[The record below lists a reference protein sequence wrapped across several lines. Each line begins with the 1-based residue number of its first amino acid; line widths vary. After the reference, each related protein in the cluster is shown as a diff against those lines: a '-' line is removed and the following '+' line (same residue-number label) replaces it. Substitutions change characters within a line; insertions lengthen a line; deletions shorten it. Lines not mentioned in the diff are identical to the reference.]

1 MAVGAGLRTHV
12 VGLRE
17 DINRIVASVN
27 RKGIVIRVRASDF
40 TQPLGRMSAKAN
52 EFTKSLEASNARVI
66 AFGASAAIIGGVTT
80 SFAQLFV
87 QAQKVEKILTDINVV
102 LGTTASNLQKF
113 GDSLFKVA
121 RNTSQ
126 ALEVAAEAA
135 LEFSR
140 QGLSME
146 ETLKR
151 TNDALILTRLT
162 GLKAAD
168 SVKGLTAAVNGFADA
183 GLTTTQIINKLAA
196 VDVKFAVSA
205 DDLINALARAGA
217 VAQDAGVSFDQL
229 IGSVTAAQQ
238 ITARGG
244 AVIGNSFKT
253 IFTRI
258 QRTSTIKRLEELGV
272 AVRDIRGNTLPAIT
286 VLTNLSKAYDQLG
299 DTTKAAVAEQ
309 VGGVFQINILKA
321 ALKDLGNETSLYAQ
335 ATKISSRATDE
346 AQRKNEQLQKTLAA
360 ISNQSFTNL
369 RELTANLGELS
380 VAPALKEFLKSFNK
394 IAEVMNS
401 LLGSEEGE
409 SIGGDFAKGFARAF
423 GSVLTGPGLAIGV
436 LIFGKL
442 FKMAFT
448 FAKNSVKDIIN
459 IKNIKDQELAIQ
471 ESIVDAMI
479 KNVALNKEL
488 FKLDGDQVKQEQ
500 VVLKL
505 LEQQTQY
512 LEKQRQIAINI
523 APFLRKAGVSENLIV
538 KGIGPDGPK
547 SRNQKAQGL
556 IPNYASKN
564 AANSYGGV
572 TPMEKQSER
581 AGAMKAGYTPGSIK
595 STNISG
601 LGRVIYNDAETI
613 KQFPN
618 MKQPAIMPPLKS
630 KAGQN
635 YKTEFKSKHGFNPYN
650 SDGLI
655 PNFAKLFKAYD
666 GGGRYVGAQNDY
678 FVAKNLGQA
687 KLRMEA
693 NPFFRDQKSKAKEIR
708 EFNISDGMWE
718 ALRSKT
724 PARVIEREGI
734 QLPDMTPEGRQFIKA
749 ARSKYNMSPPLF
761 RSSGGGA
768 FATNLIN
775 SSLYLSMFGLAHG
788 YGIPHKYSASQKQQ
802 RRGHSTNRIGS
813 ANNATYSDGF
823 MPNFAKL
830 FKAYDGGGRYVGAQ
844 NDYFVAKNLGQAK
857 LRMEANPFFRDQKS
871 KAKEIREFNISDGMW
886 EALRSKT
893 PARVIEREGIQLP
906 DMTPEG
912 RQFIKAARSKYNMS
926 PPLFRSSGGG
936 AFATN
941 LINSSLYLSMF
952 GLAHGYGIPHK
963 YSASQKQQRRGHST
977 NRIGSA
983 NNATYS
989 DGFMPNFAAQ
999 PMAVKSAI
1007 IAALKKRGARLRPND
1022 PKLDFAMQ
1030 RYLSAT
1036 KSREYPDGFINIGGH
1051 KINMN
1056 EITLALKKQ
1065 GDYHGSFNDSKAINL
1080 EGSSN
1085 NKTYDSG
1092 LIPNFALAAQ
1102 RLGNTNILR
1111 LPTAKM
1117 VTQTTQS
1124 DFRGNRVKGWRTLE
1138 APLDNIA
1145 KFAASYKPQFQALKG
1160 LGFNALQRK
1169 MYFGN
1174 QSEILSRSDR
1184 RGLGSKNLN
1193 VRGDT
1198 YENVLFKSGLQNKG
1212 YSRTYDPN
1220 TKQGYKNA
1228 TVDFTKSGGVPIEAK
1243 FGKFVPANL
1252 LAKSIRLSSDRYIED
1267 FLSKKRFSGLANQM
1281 SATKLGEAQ
1290 NTLSK
1295 MGYQNPDANLAR
1307 TMGLSG
1313 GWIPNYVDSGI
1324 SQDNISSAEEKAAR
1338 YKKLLAEFL
1347 KEKKANGLTNWTSS
1361 NFLAFVKEKNPN
1373 LSIQDSMI
1381 SKHFLGKK
1389 DKGKQ
1394 SRIYQLLSKSEELEA
1409 FKAGIDPSAAG
1420 KKSVE
1425 KGNNY
1430 EDLLVKEFKLKKEK
1444 GKSPPID
1451 FINGITEIPELYKS
1465 GTTFGGK
1472 KLGGEH
1478 TLMSTSEKLPIEAM
1492 ATKGHKTSEMANK
1505 GMRYAAKHARKE
1517 IQKGIER
1524 AILEG
1529 VEGTKSKNPIQI
1541 LNKAFVELVQK
1552 SNDEKDLT
1560 GKSNKPMFKVV
1571 NKKPPK
1577 DKSGKLPTSKN
1588 KGVQWEINM
1597 FGGYGASHAYSQE
1610 IKALGE
1616 AIEVKLG
1623 ASNFNLQDANK
1634 VGSRNLQVQYDK
1646 DQLDLNTHPHLQMNR
1661 GLIPNF
1667 YNYNP
1672 EFGSHGLIPN
1682 YYLAKDKFNATR
1694 TALTNFNAKNALLG
1708 PTALKFGPAR
1718 HFKNGSVAS
1727 GIKLTKRNFGEIK
1740 GFINSREFRQLD
1752 SLTKNKILVDL
1763 KSQSKSLGLPDVTR
1777 FMLSTLLH
1785 IKPKDPEFGSHG
1797 LIPNFSNPLQDAIQ
1811 REANAGVP
1819 KSLIR
1824 VDQDNSLRSTQNPMG
1839 LAVTNTRDEPAGVK
1853 QGIQR
1858 AKQMGIDPKFHGSS
1872 SGFLPNFN
1880 TPKNPNKAN
1889 KGRDSGSDTAK
1900 ATEEASAAT
1909 KEAGGAMDGLMMKM
1923 FALTTVTYALEGA
1936 VGEAENGF
1944 TQLMK
1949 VVNSGVMGLAQASM
1963 VAGLGRETGKG
1974 WMEKGAKTGG
1984 RLGGLQKAG
1993 GMAAMALGP
2002 LIGAVA
2008 LAVPVFNALKENT
2021 TWLDSG
2027 LDTLR
2032 KSAEKTSK
2040 GINALGSAMTAATGI
2055 QETRTKLVE
2064 LDNSAMAGTYQGEMQ
2079 RLKLNAQLIKQQYDL
2094 GNQAAQL
2101 GKHLNLSGKEIKLM
2115 TSGTTEGMKKLQ
2127 EAMLKAEQ
2135 SMSVQNAMSGFILGS
2150 KGGGIFGDD
2159 PDPLKAE
2166 IQKLNLANIVS
2177 TSVDPDKL
2185 EAHYAT
2191 MLEKVNETGE
2201 KLESSKS
2208 MAPHANELHIMK
2220 FKESI
2225 SESDLPVVLKAQISA
2240 ALDGKK
2246 SFEEMAKFLEEQ
2258 EITVKKLNRESKK
2271 TNEMAEVNLL
2281 LMREIANQRQKILT
2295 GLKIENIAYQSQIK
2309 MAKMGQDFDMQKLV
2323 HQNKIIESLEI
2334 LSNQSIADLQ
2344 MKEKSR
2350 AIDNDFNNKK
2360 EALNREALQAQRDL
2374 VKDLFTEGGKFNS
2387 AEMFADLRK
2396 PFTRTITNVA
2406 IGETYDETFEG
2417 GSKQAH
2423 AGQLEIIRKK
2433 LIKAEEK
2440 QLAANLKGAEN
2451 YQRANNITMDY
2462 LLSLKKQADQASLLS
2477 KLQALEFIPA
2487 NLEIESLLEEIAD
2500 TESAKLDA
2508 AKKEREERIKNLN
2521 LVRNELEANSKT
2533 VAYAKD
2539 RAAEYE
2545 TQKAALGGITGVM
2558 KAIEAKYYEE
2568 IDARNIDLAMAKEIS
2583 NGRLQVLTSAKYQ
2596 KDLAES
2602 LEGTVQKQLIT
2613 ELESLVNQGARL
2625 DAEKKVKE
2633 NTQLFAKILE
2643 TKVKNEIK
2651 ELNEGAGDDTDLLQ
2665 EELRQGKFR
2674 IEANTNYIT
2683 SQNNLTRQQEQFI
2696 EALKRG
2702 QFGLDALAEIQ
2713 GTVNDLIKSMEMAK
2727 TQMAFYANQE
2737 GSAGTGNEIKGA
2749 EATLKYAQA
2758 QKELNIEQNKG
2769 TLFAD
2774 SMAVK
2779 IAEANVAMARFGET
2793 LANTTFDAV
2802 QDGFKGFV
2810 TDMLSG
2816 TKSLG
2821 DAALGFAHGIVS
2833 KIHEQLLN
2841 RATSQITAGIFEALD
2856 LGKPT
2861 SKQGG
2866 GIVSRYS
2873 TGGSVGRV
2881 PAMLTNGEYVVKKKI
2896 VDKLGVNDLNKINQ
2910 TGSLEDLYNKPNENG
2925 FEMMNN
2931 GGLAM
2936 PPIIKLKEGG
2946 SIQNYLAK
2954 RDQSSDSGSQNERT
2968 IVDGEVVN
2976 TLSNTIAKFMGGLA
2990 KFSFG
2995 GRVKEATKNSL
3006 ISDPNDSAG
3015 VKIAKGSGYVMGTV
3029 VGGYEEYEPQAYS
3042 GPVPVKVNPLNTR
3055 SMLNVDPYSRSMSAR
3070 FKAQDDYSSKYGD
3083 YLLDKY
3089 QHDVNER
3096 NKKLESRASNIQ
3108 GIVNQIGMMG
3118 VMYGTEQA
3126 VRSAF
3131 QPEKRKEYHTSI
3143 DNSQV
3148 NAFRDYQINQQ
3159 TKSDRFLNNNTS
3171 ISQDNI
3177 SSAYSIGGGNLF
3189 SNQDQFIK
3197 RNSYGMSEGG
3207 RVHGPA
3213 GIDKVGPVMLDRGE
3227 FVIKASSVNK
3237 VEKQYP
3243 GFFDQLNTMKFNQGG
3258 VVDPSASSANV
3269 QNSEVTNNQSSSSNV
3284 TVNINVSAGGETT
3297 VNGGAGDQQAFASK
3311 IKEAVVNV
3319 ISQEKRVGGMLR

>member
-17 DINRIVASVN
+17 DIERIVAGVN

-52 EFTKSLEASNARVI
+52 EFSKSLEASNARVI

-113 GDSLFKVA
+113 GDGLFKVA
-121 RNTSQ
+121 KNTSQ

-162 GLKAAD
+162 GIKAAD
-168 SVKGLTAAVNGFADA
+168 AVKGLTAAVNGFADA
-183 GLTTTQIINKLAA
+183 GLSTTQIINKLAA

-205 DDLINALARAGA
+205 DDLVDALARAGA

-258 QRTSTIKRLEELGV
+258 QRSSTITRLEELGV

-335 ATKISSRATDE
+335 ATKISSQATDE
-346 AQRKNEQLQKTLAA
+346 AQRKNDQLQKTLAA

-369 RELTANLGELS
+369 RELTANLGELT
-380 VAPALKEFLKSFNK
+380 VAPALKEFLKSFNQ
-394 IAEVMNS
+394 IAEVMS
-401 LLGSEEGE
+401 KLFGSEEGE

-423 GSVLTGPGLAIGV
+423 GSVLTGPGLMVGA

-442 FKMAFT
+442 FQMAFK
-448 FAKNSVKDIIN
+448 FAKNSVKDILQ
-459 IKNIKDQELAIQ
+459 IKTIKDQELAIQ
-471 ESIVDAMI
+471 EAIVDAMVQ
-479 KNVALNKEL
+479 NVALNKEL
-488 FKLDGDQVKQEQ
+488 FKLDGDQLKQEQ
-500 VVLKL
+500 VMLKL
-505 LEQQTQY
+505 LSKQTAF
-512 LEKQRQIAINI
+512 LEKQRQIASSI
-523 APFLRKAGVSENLIV
+523 APGLRVAGVNENLTV
-538 KGIGPDGPK
+538 TKGSK
-547 SRNQKAQGL
+547 SKNQKSEGF

-564 AANSYGGV
+564 AANNYGGV
-572 TPMEKQSER
+572 TPLEKQSEL
-581 AGAMKAGYTPGSIK
+581 AGAMKAGYQPGSIK
-595 STNISG
+595 STNING

-618 MKQPAIMPPLKS
+618 LNQPAIMPPLNS
-630 KAGQN
+630 KAGRN
-635 YKTEFKSKHGFNPYN
+635 YKVDFRAKHGFNPYEQGGSNN
-650 SDGLI
+650 S
-655 PNFAKLFKAYD
+655 
-666 GGGRYVGAQNDY
+666 
-678 FVAKNLGQA
+678 
-687 KLRMEA
+687 
-693 NPFFRDQKSKAKEIR
+693 
-708 EFNISDGMWE
+708 
-718 ALRSKT
+718 
-724 PARVIEREGI
+724 
-734 QLPDMTPEGRQFIKA
+734 
-749 ARSKYNMSPPLF
+749 
-761 RSSGGGA
+761 
-768 FATNLIN
+768 
-775 SSLYLSMFGLAHG
+775 
-788 YGIPHKYSASQKQQ
+788 
-802 RRGHSTNRIGS
+802 
-813 ANNATYSDGF
+813 TYSNGF
-823 MPNFAKL
+823 
-830 FKAYDGGGRYVGAQ
+830 
-844 NDYFVAKNLGQAK
+844 
-857 LRMEANPFFRDQKS
+857 
-871 KAKEIREFNISDGMW
+871 IS
-886 EALRSKT
+886 
-893 PARVIEREGIQLP
+893 
-906 DMTPEG
+906 
-912 RQFIKAARSKYNMS
+912 
-926 PPLFRSSGGG
+926 
-936 AFATN
+936 
-941 LINSSLYLSMF
+941 
-952 GLAHGYGIPHK
+952 
-963 YSASQKQQRRGHST
+963 
-977 NRIGSA
+977 
-983 NNATYS
+983 
-989 DGFMPNFAAQ
+989 NFAAQ

-1007 IAALKKRGARLRPND
+1007 RAALKKRGARMRPND
-1022 PKLDFAMQ
+1022 PKLDFHVQ

-1036 KSREYPDGFINIGGH
+1036 KNRDFPNEFINIGGH

-1065 GDYHGSFNDSKAINL
+1065 GGYHNSFNESKAINL
-1080 EGSSN
+1080 QGSSN
-1085 NKTYDSG
+1085 NETYNSG

-1124 DFRGNRVKGWRTLE
+1124 DFKGNKVKGWRTLE
-1138 APLDNIA
+1138 APLDNVL
-1145 KFAASYKPQFQALKG
+1145 KFAASYKKQFQALKS
-1160 LGFNALQRK
+1160 LGFNSLQRK

-1174 QSEILSRSDR
+1174 QPETLTRSDR
-1184 RGLGSKNLN
+1184 QGLRSKNLN
-1193 VRGDT
+1193 KKGDT
-1198 YENVLFKSGLQNKG
+1198 YEGVLFKSGLKNKG
-1212 YSRTYDPN
+1212 YSRTYDPDS
-1220 TKQGYKNA
+1220 KQGYKNA
-1228 TVDFTKSGGVPIEAK
+1228 TVDFAKSGKIPIEAK

-1252 LAKSIRLSSDRYIED
+1252 LAKSIRLSKDKYIEN
-1267 FLSKKRFSGLANQM
+1267 FLSSKRFSGLAAEM
-1281 SATKLGEAQ
+1281 SDKKLGEAK
-1290 NTLSK
+1290 NTLDK
-1295 MGYQNPDANLAR
+1295 MGFPDANSNLID
-1307 TMGLSG
+1307 TMGLSSG
-1313 GWIPNYVDSGI
+1313 FIPNFSVKKIQNVIDGDSVVADVFVGTQSIDHRLKGVD
-1324 SQDNISSAEEKAAR
+1324 AVEKNQAFGTRAQTLAKSR
-1338 YKKLLAEFL
+1338 YKNNKEGRTLLER
-1347 KEKKANGLTNWTSS
+1347 NR
-1361 NFLAFVKEKNPN
+1361 V
-1373 LSIQDSMI
+1373 
-1381 SKHFLGKK
+1381 SKG
-1389 DKGKQ
+1389 
-1394 SRIYQLLSKSEELEA
+1394 
-1409 FKAGIDPSAAG
+1409 SAAYNRG
-1420 KKSVE
+1420 LFADEQLAKDLVA
-1425 KGNNY
+1425 KGY
-1430 EDLLVKEFKLKKEK
+1430 
-1444 GKSPPID
+1444 
-1451 FINGITEIPELYKS
+1451 GIPDIGY
-1465 GTTFGGK
+1465 
-1472 KLGGEH
+1472 
-1478 TLMSTSEKLPIEAM
+1478 
-1492 ATKGHKTSEMANK
+1492 
-1505 GMRYAAKHARKE
+1505 
-1517 IQKGIER
+1517 
-1524 AILEG
+1524 
-1529 VEGTKSKNPIQI
+1529 
-1541 LNKAFVELVQK
+1541 LNKAEYKSYVRDVEFARKAKKGIWGK
-1552 SNDEKDLT
+1552 SHFRENKKT
-1560 GKSNKPMFKVV
+1560 GKVDYLHPKAKMYIHQWELSQGKKWSDINVRNTRFKGA
-1571 NKKPPK
+1571 NQATYGYA
-1577 DKSGKLPTSKN
+1577 SGKGSKGKN
-1588 KGVQWEINM
+1588 TYS
-1597 FGGYGASHAYSQE
+1597 FG
-1610 IKALGE
+1610 
-1616 AIEVKLG
+1616 
-1623 ASNFNLQDANK
+1623 
-1634 VGSRNLQVQYDK
+1634 
-1646 DQLDLNTHPHLQMNR
+1646 
-1661 GLIPNF
+1661 
-1667 YNYNP
+1667 
-1672 EFGSHGLIPN
+1672 
-1682 YYLAKDKFNATR
+1682 
-1694 TALTNFNAKNALLG
+1694 
-1708 PTALKFGPAR
+1708 
-1718 HFKNGSVAS
+1718 
-1727 GIKLTKRNFGEIK
+1727 
-1740 GFINSREFRQLD
+1740 
-1752 SLTKNKILVDL
+1752 LV
-1763 KSQSKSLGLPDVTR
+1763 
-1777 FMLSTLLH
+1777 
-1785 IKPKDPEFGSHG
+1785 
-1797 LIPNFSNPLQDAIQ
+1797 PNFSNPLQDAIQ
-1811 REANAGVP
+1811 RESNAGVP

-1839 LAVTNTRDEPAGVK
+1839 LAVINTRDEPAGVK

-1858 AKQMGIDPKFHGSS
+1858 AKQMGIDPKSHGSS

-1880 TPKNPNKAN
+1880 TFTQQGGKAVHSSGKYGFKEKS
-1889 KGRDSGSDTAK
+1889 KGAEK
-1900 ATEEASAAT
+1900 AT

-1923 FALTTVTYALEGA
+1923 FALATVTYALDGA
-1936 VGEAENGF
+1936 LGEAESGMSQF
-1944 TQLMK
+1944 MK
-1949 VVNSGVMGLAQASM
+1949 VTNSAIMGLSQASM
-1963 VAGLGRETGKG
+1963 VAGLGRETGKSL
-1974 WMEKGAKTGG
+1974 MAKGAQKGN
-1984 RLGGLQKAG
+1984 LMGGLQKAG
-1993 GMAAMALGP
+1993 GLGMMALGP
-2002 LIGAVA
+2002 LGAAVA
-2008 LAVPVFNALKENT
+2008 VAVPVFNSLKENT
-2021 TWLDSG
+2021 TLLDSG

-2040 GINALGSAMTAATGI
+2040 GINVLGSAMTAATGI

-2064 LDNSAMAGTYQGEMQ
+2064 LDASAMSGTYQGEMK
-2079 RLKLNAQLIKQQYDL
+2079 RLKLNAQLIKQQSEL
-2094 GNQAAQL
+2094 GSQAATL
-2101 GKHLNLSGKEIKLM
+2101 GKNLNLSGKEIQLM
-2115 TSGTTEGMKKLQ
+2115 TSGTAEGMKKLQ

-2135 SMSVQNAMSGFILGS
+2135 SMAVQNAMSGFILGS

-2159 PDPLKAE
+2159 PDPLMAG

-2177 TSVDPDKL
+2177 TSVDSDKL
-2185 EAHYAT
+2185 EANYAT
-2191 MLEKVNETGE
+2191 MLEKVKEAGAEVNDVRKKQTVEGGLFNDVE
-2201 KLESSKS
+2201 RFGVPKIIED
-2208 MAPHANELHIMK
+2208 
-2220 FKESI
+2220 FKKSI
-2225 SESDLPVVLKAQISA
+2225 SESDLDLVLKSQLSA
-2240 ALDGKK
+2240 ALDGGK
-2246 SFEEMAKFLEEQ
+2246 SFEEIAKFLEEQ
-2258 EITVKKLNRESKK
+2258 EITVKQLNGKNKK
-2271 TNEMAEVNLL
+2271 QANQTEVNLL
-2281 LMREIANQRQKILT
+2281 LMREIAKQRKKILT
-2295 GLKIENIAYQSQIK
+2295 GLKIESIAYESQIK
-2309 MAKMGQDFDMQKLV
+2309 ISKMGQDFDIQKLV
-2323 HQNKIIESLEI
+2323 HQNKIIESLGI

-2344 MKEKSR
+2344 MKEKSQ

-2360 EALNREALQAQRDL
+2360 EALNREALQAQRGI

-2396 PFTRTITNVA
+2396 SFTTASMLDANMEPFTPLGPDVQGPRRPSFYA
-2406 IGETYDETFEG
+2406 GEKTFEG
-2417 GSKQAH
+2417 GTKQAH
-2423 AGQLEIIRKK
+2423 EGQLEIIRKN
-2433 LIKAEEK
+2433 LTKAGEE
-2440 QLAANLKGAEN
+2440 QLAEQLEGVEN
-2451 YQRANNITMDY
+2451 YQRANNVTVDY
-2462 LLSLKKQADQASLLS
+2462 LLSLKNQAHQASLLY
-2477 KLQALEFIPA
+2477 KLQDQGIIPA
-2487 NLEIESLLEEIAD
+2487 NIEIESLLEEISD
-2500 TESAKLDA
+2500 MESAKLDA
-2508 AKKEREERIKNLN
+2508 VKKEREFRIKNLN

-2533 VAYAKD
+2533 VEYAKE

-2545 TQKAALGGITGVM
+2545 RQKAALGGITGVM
-2558 KAIEAKYYEE
+2558 KAVEQKYYEE
-2568 IDARNIDLAMAKEIS
+2568 IDSRNENLKQDKEIS
-2583 NGRLQVLTSAKYQ
+2583 NAKLQVLTSAKYQ

-2613 ELESLVNQGARL
+2613 ELGSLVEQGARL
-2625 DAEKKVKE
+2625 DAEEEVRK

-2651 ELNEGAGDDTDLLQ
+2651 ELNKGAGDDTDLLQ

-2674 IEANTNYIT
+2674 SEANANYIT
-2683 SQNNLTRQQEQFI
+2683 SQNNLTRQQEKFT
-2696 EALKRG
+2696 EALQRG

-2713 GTVNDLIKSMEMAK
+2713 GAVNDLIKSMEMAK

-2779 IAEANVAMARFGET
+2779 IAEANAEMARFGET

-2810 TDMLSG
+2810 NDMISG

-2841 RATSQITAGIFEALD
+2841 RATSQITAGIFEG
-2856 LGKPT
+2856 LGMGATT

-2925 FEMMNN
+2925 FEMMNS

-3006 ISDPNDSAG
+3006 ISDPNDTAG
-3015 VKIAKGSGYVMGTV
+3015 VKIAKGSGYLAGTV
-3029 VGGYEEYEPQAYS
+3029 AGGYQGYEAQAYS
-3042 GPVPVKVNPLNTR
+3042 GSAPIRVNPLNTR
-3055 SMLNVDPYSRSMSAR
+3055 SMLNVDPSSRSMSAR
-3070 FKAQDDYSSKYGD
+3070 FRAQDDYSSKYGD

-3089 QHDVNER
+3089 QHDVNQR
-3096 NKKLESRASNIQ
+3096 NEKLKSRASMMQ

-3148 NAFRDYQINQQ
+3148 NAFRDYQVNQQ
-3159 TKSDRFLNNNTS
+3159 TKSDKFLNKNTS
-3171 ISQDNI
+3171 ISQNNI
-3177 SSAYSIGGGNLF
+3177 SSAYSIGGGNLS
-3189 SNQDQFIK
+3189 SNEERFFAK
-3197 RNSYGMSEGG
+3197 NSGYSEGG

>member
-1 MAVGAGLRTHV
+1 
-12 VGLRE
+12 
-17 DINRIVASVN
+17 
-27 RKGIVIRVRASDF
+27 
-40 TQPLGRMSAKAN
+40 
-52 EFTKSLEASNARVI
+52 
-66 AFGASAAIIGGVTT
+66 
-80 SFAQLFV
+80 
-87 QAQKVEKILTDINVV
+87 
-102 LGTTASNLQKF
+102 
-113 GDSLFKVA
+113 
-121 RNTSQ
+121 
-126 ALEVAAEAA
+126 
-135 LEFSR
+135 
-140 QGLSME
+140 
-146 ETLKR
+146 
-151 TNDALILTRLT
+151 
-162 GLKAAD
+162 
-168 SVKGLTAAVNGFADA
+168 
-183 GLTTTQIINKLAA
+183 
-196 VDVKFAVSA
+196 
-205 DDLINALARAGA
+205 
-217 VAQDAGVSFDQL
+217 
-229 IGSVTAAQQ
+229 
-238 ITARGG
+238 
-244 AVIGNSFKT
+244 
-253 IFTRI
+253 
-258 QRTSTIKRLEELGV
+258 
-272 AVRDIRGNTLPAIT
+272 
-286 VLTNLSKAYDQLG
+286 
-299 DTTKAAVAEQ
+299 
-309 VGGVFQINILKA
+309 
-321 ALKDLGNETSLYAQ
+321 
-335 ATKISSRATDE
+335 
-346 AQRKNEQLQKTLAA
+346 
-360 ISNQSFTNL
+360 
-369 RELTANLGELS
+369 
-380 VAPALKEFLKSFNK
+380 
-394 IAEVMNS
+394 
-401 LLGSEEGE
+401 
-409 SIGGDFAKGFARAF
+409 
-423 GSVLTGPGLAIGV
+423 
-436 LIFGKL
+436 
-442 FKMAFT
+442 
-448 FAKNSVKDIIN
+448 
-459 IKNIKDQELAIQ
+459 
-471 ESIVDAMI
+471 
-479 KNVALNKEL
+479 
-488 FKLDGDQVKQEQ
+488 
-500 VVLKL
+500 
-505 LEQQTQY
+505 
-512 LEKQRQIAINI
+512 
-523 APFLRKAGVSENLIV
+523 
-538 KGIGPDGPK
+538 
-547 SRNQKAQGL
+547 
-556 IPNYASKN
+556 
-564 AANSYGGV
+564 
-572 TPMEKQSER
+572 
-581 AGAMKAGYTPGSIK
+581 
-595 STNISG
+595 
-601 LGRVIYNDAETI
+601 
-613 KQFPN
+613 
-618 MKQPAIMPPLKS
+618 
-630 KAGQN
+630 
-635 YKTEFKSKHGFNPYN
+635 
-650 SDGLI
+650 
-655 PNFAKLFKAYD
+655 
-666 GGGRYVGAQNDY
+666 
-678 FVAKNLGQA
+678 
-687 KLRMEA
+687 
-693 NPFFRDQKSKAKEIR
+693 
-708 EFNISDGMWE
+708 
-718 ALRSKT
+718 
-724 PARVIEREGI
+724 
-734 QLPDMTPEGRQFIKA
+734 
-749 ARSKYNMSPPLF
+749 
-761 RSSGGGA
+761 
-768 FATNLIN
+768 
-775 SSLYLSMFGLAHG
+775 
-788 YGIPHKYSASQKQQ
+788 
-802 RRGHSTNRIGS
+802 
-813 ANNATYSDGF
+813 
-823 MPNFAKL
+823 
-830 FKAYDGGGRYVGAQ
+830 
-844 NDYFVAKNLGQAK
+844 
-857 LRMEANPFFRDQKS
+857 
-871 KAKEIREFNISDGMW
+871 
-886 EALRSKT
+886 
-893 PARVIEREGIQLP
+893 
-906 DMTPEG
+906 
-912 RQFIKAARSKYNMS
+912 
-926 PPLFRSSGGG
+926 
-936 AFATN
+936 
-941 LINSSLYLSMF
+941 
-952 GLAHGYGIPHK
+952 
-963 YSASQKQQRRGHST
+963 
-977 NRIGSA
+977 
-983 NNATYS
+983 
-989 DGFMPNFAAQ
+989 
-999 PMAVKSAI
+999 
-1007 IAALKKRGARLRPND
+1007 
-1022 PKLDFAMQ
+1022 
-1030 RYLSAT
+1030 
-1036 KSREYPDGFINIGGH
+1036 
-1051 KINMN
+1051 
-1056 EITLALKKQ
+1056 
-1065 GDYHGSFNDSKAINL
+1065 
-1080 EGSSN
+1080 
-1085 NKTYDSG
+1085 
-1092 LIPNFALAAQ
+1092 
-1102 RLGNTNILR
+1102 
-1111 LPTAKM
+1111 
-1117 VTQTTQS
+1117 
-1124 DFRGNRVKGWRTLE
+1124 
-1138 APLDNIA
+1138 
-1145 KFAASYKPQFQALKG
+1145 
-1160 LGFNALQRK
+1160 
-1169 MYFGN
+1169 
-1174 QSEILSRSDR
+1174 
-1184 RGLGSKNLN
+1184 
-1193 VRGDT
+1193 
-1198 YENVLFKSGLQNKG
+1198 
-1212 YSRTYDPN
+1212 
-1220 TKQGYKNA
+1220 
-1228 TVDFTKSGGVPIEAK
+1228 
-1243 FGKFVPANL
+1243 
-1252 LAKSIRLSSDRYIED
+1252 
-1267 FLSKKRFSGLANQM
+1267 
-1281 SATKLGEAQ
+1281 
-1290 NTLSK
+1290 
-1295 MGYQNPDANLAR
+1295 
-1307 TMGLSG
+1307 
-1313 GWIPNYVDSGI
+1313 
-1324 SQDNISSAEEKAAR
+1324 
-1338 YKKLLAEFL
+1338 
-1347 KEKKANGLTNWTSS
+1347 
-1361 NFLAFVKEKNPN
+1361 
-1373 LSIQDSMI
+1373 
-1381 SKHFLGKK
+1381 
-1389 DKGKQ
+1389 
-1394 SRIYQLLSKSEELEA
+1394 
-1409 FKAGIDPSAAG
+1409 
-1420 KKSVE
+1420 
-1425 KGNNY
+1425 
-1430 EDLLVKEFKLKKEK
+1430 
-1444 GKSPPID
+1444 
-1451 FINGITEIPELYKS
+1451 
-1465 GTTFGGK
+1465 
-1472 KLGGEH
+1472 
-1478 TLMSTSEKLPIEAM
+1478 
-1492 ATKGHKTSEMANK
+1492 
-1505 GMRYAAKHARKE
+1505 
-1517 IQKGIER
+1517 
-1524 AILEG
+1524 
-1529 VEGTKSKNPIQI
+1529 
-1541 LNKAFVELVQK
+1541 
-1552 SNDEKDLT
+1552 
-1560 GKSNKPMFKVV
+1560 
-1571 NKKPPK
+1571 
-1577 DKSGKLPTSKN
+1577 
-1588 KGVQWEINM
+1588 
-1597 FGGYGASHAYSQE
+1597 
-1610 IKALGE
+1610 
-1616 AIEVKLG
+1616 
-1623 ASNFNLQDANK
+1623 
-1634 VGSRNLQVQYDK
+1634 
-1646 DQLDLNTHPHLQMNR
+1646 
-1661 GLIPNF
+1661 
-1667 YNYNP
+1667 
-1672 EFGSHGLIPN
+1672 
-1682 YYLAKDKFNATR
+1682 
-1694 TALTNFNAKNALLG
+1694 
-1708 PTALKFGPAR
+1708 
-1718 HFKNGSVAS
+1718 
-1727 GIKLTKRNFGEIK
+1727 
-1740 GFINSREFRQLD
+1740 
-1752 SLTKNKILVDL
+1752 
-1763 KSQSKSLGLPDVTR
+1763 
-1777 FMLSTLLH
+1777 
-1785 IKPKDPEFGSHG
+1785 
-1797 LIPNFSNPLQDAIQ
+1797 
-1811 REANAGVP
+1811 
-1819 KSLIR
+1819 
-1824 VDQDNSLRSTQNPMG
+1824 
-1839 LAVTNTRDEPAGVK
+1839 
-1853 QGIQR
+1853 
-1858 AKQMGIDPKFHGSS
+1858 
-1872 SGFLPNFN
+1872 
-1880 TPKNPNKAN
+1880 
-1889 KGRDSGSDTAK
+1889 
-1900 ATEEASAAT
+1900 
-1909 KEAGGAMDGLMMKM
+1909 
-1923 FALTTVTYALEGA
+1923 
-1936 VGEAENGF
+1936 
-1944 TQLMK
+1944 
-1949 VVNSGVMGLAQASM
+1949 
-1963 VAGLGRETGKG
+1963 
-1974 WMEKGAKTGG
+1974 MEKGAKTGG

>member
-1 MAVGAGLRTHV
+1 
-12 VGLRE
+12 
-17 DINRIVASVN
+17 
-27 RKGIVIRVRASDF
+27 
-40 TQPLGRMSAKAN
+40 
-52 EFTKSLEASNARVI
+52 
-66 AFGASAAIIGGVTT
+66 
-80 SFAQLFV
+80 
-87 QAQKVEKILTDINVV
+87 
-102 LGTTASNLQKF
+102 
-113 GDSLFKVA
+113 
-121 RNTSQ
+121 
-126 ALEVAAEAA
+126 
-135 LEFSR
+135 
-140 QGLSME
+140 ME

-394 IAEVMNS
+394 IAEVMNG

-512 LEKQRQIAINI
+512 LEKQRQIATNI

-655 PNFAKLFKAYD
+655 
-666 GGGRYVGAQNDY
+666 
-678 FVAKNLGQA
+678 
-687 KLRMEA
+687 
-693 NPFFRDQKSKAKEIR
+693 
-708 EFNISDGMWE
+708 
-718 ALRSKT
+718 
-724 PARVIEREGI
+724 
-734 QLPDMTPEGRQFIKA
+734 
-749 ARSKYNMSPPLF
+749 
-761 RSSGGGA
+761 
-768 FATNLIN
+768 
-775 SSLYLSMFGLAHG
+775 
-788 YGIPHKYSASQKQQ
+788 
-802 RRGHSTNRIGS
+802 
-813 ANNATYSDGF
+813 
-823 MPNFAKL
+823 PNFAKL

-1295 MGYQNPDANLAR
+1295 MGYQNSDANLAR

-1313 GWIPNYVDSGI
+1313 GFIPNYSVP
-1324 SQDNISSAEEKAAR
+1324 SSAEQMRKTANQQLGPSAKWKAIDR
-1338 YKKLLAEFL
+1338 FTSDNIGK
-1347 KEKKANGLTNWTSS
+1347 GLHIEHGSW
-1361 NFLAFVKEKNPN
+1361 
-1373 LSIQDSMI
+1373 QDYV
-1381 SKHFLGKK
+1381 
-1389 DKGKQ
+1389 D
-1394 SRIYQLLSKSEELEA
+1394 LLSREGLALSPGYAKGLGNLR
-1409 FKAGIDPSAAG
+1409 KAVAG
-1420 KKSVE
+1420 S
-1425 KGNNY
+1425 
-1430 EDLLVKEFKLKKEK
+1430 
-1444 GKSPPID
+1444 GKSNPATTKILKALIRRLDKIKLENKNTGKRAKFGTKVEGALAKSFKVTGTAATYPID
-1451 FINGITEIPELYKS
+1451 FTEDHKLTWRKALIPKKS
-1465 GTTFGGK
+1465 LSLNSTMGDSVVSPEGH
-1472 KLGGEH
+1472 EH
-1478 TLMSTSEKLPIEAM
+1478 KHFFSKVLAHM
-1492 ATKGHKTSEMANK
+1492 A
-1505 GMRYAAKHARKE
+1505 
-1517 IQKGIER
+1517 
-1524 AILEG
+1524 
-1529 VEGTKSKNPIQI
+1529 
-1541 LNKAFVELVQK
+1541 
-1552 SNDEKDLT
+1552 
-1560 GKSNKPMFKVV
+1560 
-1571 NKKPPK
+1571 
-1577 DKSGKLPTSKN
+1577 KSGKLKKRIPQAFTSKYN
-1588 KGVQWEINM
+1588 DLVALNGAPAKKDRMIDITATGKELSDRHSTLVGVLDPDKAYKLKYKKDYWNYQPLTSKGFLMSDDGNSSG
-1597 FGGYGASHAYSQE
+1597 F
-1610 IKALGE
+1610 
-1616 AIEVKLG
+1616 
-1623 ASNFNLQDANK
+1623 
-1634 VGSRNLQVQYDK
+1634 
-1646 DQLDLNTHPHLQMNR
+1646 
-1661 GLIPNF
+1661 IPNF

-2683 SQNNLTRQQEQFI
+2683 SQNNLTRQQEKFI

-2779 IAEANVAMARFGET
+2779 IAEANVEMARFGET